1 MVTEIGALKR
11 RRRTRQILVTM
22 TFALALTL
30 GIYLVYFSEVF
41 GLQKISVQGSKIVG
55 SAEIIRA
62 ASIPLGTPLAQINT
76 DEVMKNLRIFPSIG
90 NVEVRRVWPSE
101 IVLAITE
108 RSPVATMAMNGKWR
122 FIDSSGVIY
131 GETARIPEGLIPVT
145 AESSSA
151 RGAVVQVIGSLP
163 ASIKRQVLT
172 IVASSEDSV
181 ELTLTGSRQVFWGS
195 ATQSNRKVEVLS
207 VLLTKRASFYDVSAP
222 DFPTTRK

>member
-1 MVTEIGALKR
+1 
-11 RRRTRQILVTM
+11 M
-22 TFALALTL
+22 TLTFSLSL

-62 ASIPLGTPLAQINT
+62 AAIPLGTPLAQINT
-76 DEVMKNLRIFPSIG
+76 DEVMKNLRVFPSIG
-90 NVEVRRVWPSE
+90 YVEVRRVWPSE

-108 RSPVATMAMNGKWR
+108 RSPVATMSMNGKWR

-131 GETARIPEGLIPVT
+131 GETSRIPEGLIPVT

-151 RGAVVQVIGSLP
+151 RIAVAKVIGSLP

-172 IVASSEDSV
+172 ISASSQDSV
-181 ELTLTGSRQVFWGS
+181 ELTLTGSREVFWGS
-195 ATQSNRKVEVLS
+195 ATQSNRKVDVLT
-207 VLLTKRASFYDVSAP
+207 VLLTKRASYYDVSAP
-222 DFPTTRK
+222 NFPTTRK